1 MKHCCQPMLEAHAAI
16 LAFETAGFI
25 ISVTA
30 VVARA
35 SASKRRTIRPVPA
48 PWPRALLA
56 LRIFATI
63 ILLAALIR
71 HASLVGIRA
80 ARKFTVWNA
89 LLLTA
94 YFSSCLLPEL
104 SAAVADDDDDNDEDD
119 GETALLVP
127 TVFDRAAWPLPALH
141 PPLLSLCLS
150 NQLALSACTW
160 LLLYPA
166 VPPEQQQHLR
176 PEAPLVE
183 HGGGALL
190 AAIELLL
197 LRQPI
202 PTNAGAVA
210 LLLFA
215 FGLWHEVWHAA
226 TGSDVSILDYDEPT
240 APLMYAALVVAYVAT
255 NVAVCRLSRCAK
267 SGRRR
272 RRPPSTCPPSRR
284 PTRRRRR
291 RPRWSR
297 PPPGCRASLGRP
309 PDGRAARAFIRCG

>member
-1 MKHCCQPMLEAHAAI
+1 MLEAHAAI

-94 YFSSCLLPEL
+94 YFSSCLMPAL
-104 SAAVADDDDDNDEDD
+104 SAAVPDADDDNDEDD

-166 VPPEQQQHLR
+166 VPPEQQQHLLG
-176 PEAPLVE
+176 AHSLVE

-226 TGSDVSILDYDEPT
+226 TSEVMYPFLDYDEPT

-267 SGRRR
+267 LASPP
-272 RRPPSTCPPSRR
+272 PPSTLDVSAFAAADAPAKASPKVEPPAAGL
-284 PTRRRRR
+284 
-291 RPRWSR
+291 PRV
-297 PPPGCRASLGRP
+297 ASGARLTEGRHSSVYTL
-309 PDGRAARAFIRCG
+309 

>member
-1 MKHCCQPMLEAHAAI
+1 M
-16 LAFETAGFI
+16 
-25 ISVTA
+25 
-30 VVARA
+30 
-35 SASKRRTIRPVPA
+35 PA
-48 PWPRALLA
+48 
-56 LRIFATI
+56 
-63 ILLAALIR
+63 
-71 HASLVGIRA
+71 
-80 ARKFTVWNA
+80 
-89 LLLTA
+89 
-94 YFSSCLLPEL
+94 L
-104 SAAVADDDDDNDEDD
+104 SAAVPDDDDDDDDD

-166 VPPEQQQHLR
+166 VPPEQQQHLLG
-176 PEAPLVE
+176 AHSLVE

-226 TGSDVSILDYDEPT
+226 TSEVMYPFLDYDEPT
-240 APLMYAALVVAYVAT
+240 APDVRRARRRVRRDQPRRVPPLALRQVSAAAAAVRARRVCLRVGRRAGEASPKVEPPAGGLPRVASGARLT
-255 NVAVCRLSRCAK
+255 EGRLSSVYTLK
-267 SGRRR
+267 Y
-272 RRPPSTCPPSRR
+272 
-284 PTRRRRR
+284 
-291 RPRWSR
+291 
-297 PPPGCRASLGRP
+297 
-309 PDGRAARAFIRCG
+309 

>member
-1 MKHCCQPMLEAHAAI
+1 MLEAHAAI

-25 ISVTA
+25 ISVAA

-48 PWPRALLA
+48 PYPRALLA

-63 ILLAALIR
+63 VLLAALIR
-71 HASLVGIRA
+71 HALLVGLRA

-94 YFSSCLLPEL
+94 YFSSCLMPAL
-104 SAAVADDDDDNDEDD
+104 SAAVPDDDDDDDDD

-166 VPPEQQQHLR
+166 VPPEQQQHLLG
-176 PEAPLVE
+176 AHSLVE

-226 TGSDVSILDYDEPT
+226 TSEVMYPFLDYDEPT

-255 NVAVCRLSRCAK
+255 NLAVCRLSRCAK
-267 SGRRR
+267 SAPPP
-272 RRPPSTCPPSRR
+272 PPSALDVSAFASVDAPAKASPKVEPPAAGL
-284 PTRRRRR
+284 
-291 RPRWSR
+291 PRV
-297 PPPGCRASLGRP
+297 ASGARLTEGRLSSVYTL
-309 PDGRAARAFIRCG
+309 

>member
-1 MKHCCQPMLEAHAAI
+1 MLEAHAAI

-25 ISVTA
+25 ISVAA

-35 SASKRRTIRPVPA
+35 SASKRRTIRPVAA
-48 PWPRALLA
+48 PYPRALLA
-56 LRIFATI
+56 IRIFATI
-63 ILLAALIR
+63 VLLAALIR
-71 HASLVGIRA
+71 HASLVGLRA

-94 YFSSCLLPEL
+94 YFSSCLMPAL
-104 SAAVADDDDDNDEDD
+104 SAAVPDDDDDDDDD

-166 VPPEQQQHLR
+166 VPPEQQQHLLG
-176 PEAPLVE
+176 AHSLVE

-226 TGSDVSILDYDEPT
+226 TSEVMYPFLDYDEPT

-255 NVAVCRLSRCAK
+255 NLAVCRLSRCAK
-267 SGRRR
+267 SAPPP
-272 RRPPSTCPPSRR
+272 PPSALDVSTFAAADALAKASPKVEPPAAGLPRVASGARLTEGR
-284 PTRRRRR
+284 SSVYTRC
-291 RPRWSR
+291 S
-297 PPPGCRASLGRP
+297 
-309 PDGRAARAFIRCG
+309 